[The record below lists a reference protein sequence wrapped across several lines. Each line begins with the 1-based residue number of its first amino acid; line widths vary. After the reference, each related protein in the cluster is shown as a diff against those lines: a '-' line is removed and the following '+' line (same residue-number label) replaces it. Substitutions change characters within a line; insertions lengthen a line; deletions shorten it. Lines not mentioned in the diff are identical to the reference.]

1 MMWKLPSRVISN
13 SIKPTFLSNGVWKS
27 FHSYSFPLLNDTSIF
42 GDLTKAPQNSTPQVQ
57 ENSSVSQENE
67 TSPASTLPKD
77 DEELK
82 KYHLEAAERDQIAIE
97 KFVTP
102 LKRKLFD
109 LNVATNGF
117 YKNNQVVKD
126 PETNK
131 VYKLSLSNREIEI
144 LEPSIYL
151 QSLRI
156 KSSVK
161 KATVVNRFVRGYNVK
176 TAITQLHFNQKKM
189 ATELEKLLKEGLELA
204 RSKGYDDNKLYIQEV
219 WSGSDGDTMRRPDVK
234 GRGRVGV
241 LHHRHI
247 HVKAILKTEQTL
259 NRLKW
264 EKEQKE
270 LNSKPKMILNNE
282 PLNFR
287 VKSFYKW

>member
-1 MMWKLPSRVISN
+1 M
-13 SIKPTFLSNGVWKS
+13 
-27 FHSYSFPLLNDTSIF
+27 
-42 GDLTKAPQNSTPQVQ
+42 ST
-57 ENSSVSQENE
+57 
-67 TSPASTLPKD
+67 
-77 DEELK
+77 
-82 KYHLEAAERDQIAIE
+82 
-97 KFVTP
+97 
-102 LKRKLFD
+102 
-109 LNVATNGF
+109 NVF
-117 YKNNQVVKD
+117 YKNDQVVND

-131 VYKLSLSNREIEI
+131 VYKLSLTKSEIET

-151 QSLRI
+151 QSFRI

-189 ATELEKLLKEGLELA
+189 ATDLEKLLKQGLELA
-204 RSKGYDDNKLYIQEV
+204 RGKGYNEDKLYIQEV
-219 WSGSDGDTMRRPDVK
+219 WSGSDGDMIKRPDVK

-241 LHHRHI
+241 LHHRSIHI
-247 HVKAILKTEQTL
+247 KAVLKTEQTL

-270 LNSKPKMILNNE
+270 LNSKPQMILNNE